1 MRYIPKT
8 RTTIIRGICRIAK
21 CQKNKLL
28 NRKVKQAYVVKVS
41 VLLAASYC

>member
-8 RTTIIRGICRIAK
+8 RTTIIRGICRVAK
-21 CQKNKLL
+21 CQNKLL
-28 NRKVKQAYVVKVS
+28 NRKVKQAYVAKVS